1 MVGEEDDFVESSGH
15 KAESKYQGLG
25 LGTEARI

>member
-1 MVGEEDDFVESSGH
+1 MGEEDDFVESSGH
-15 KAESKYQGLG
+15 KVESKYQGLD